1 MKRSYLSFLSV
12 VIIMSFFLIAC
23 NSKKDE
29 VKNVEAGNKPGTR
42 VEKTVLISNV
52 DSLKNQIVFRVDEV
66 NISKDEANVPAVVND
81 KEEIINYPVSDSVE
95 IYMQTFDYDDDGNYK
110 VNQQIIL
117 EQLTA
122 ALNREE
128 RYKFIP
134 FDIVVKGDEI
144 VKITEKYI
152 P

>member
-1 MKRSYLSFLSV
+1 MKRSYLLFLSAAILTMIAV
-12 VIIMSFFLIAC
+12 IAC
-23 NSKKDE
+23 NSKKEE
-29 VKNVEAGNKPGTR
+29 VKNVVGENKPEAT
-42 VEKTVLISNV
+42 VEKTVLIVNV
-52 DSLKNQIVFRVDEV
+52 DSVENQIGFGVDEV

-81 KEEIINYPVSDSVE
+81 KDEQHNFPVSDTVQ
-95 IYMQTFDYDDDGNYK
+95 IFMQTFDYDDDGNYK
-110 VNQQIIL
+110 INQKIML
-117 EQLTA
+117 EQLIQ

-134 FDIVVKGDEI
+134 FDIVIKGDEI